1 MIHLLEDQEGLA
13 VQEQINI
20 LFNMRFFL
28 LVFYL
33 IINAFNQKKN
43 IKKISF
49 FLILNFLTQSIFI
62 MNAQNEKIKEL
73 ENKRMELKKEIQQIN
88 SLLID
93 NSKTTKV
100 AYVDLENISIKINR
114 NQDLIRITNQQI
126 NLLTNQISKNEDQV
140 VELNIIVEKTKDD
153 YSKMVF
159 NSYKSRLKESKLMFL
174 LSSKNFLQA
183 LKRTQYMNQYS
194 VNRRNYANSISSN
207 IKEIELINDT
217 IIKNIGKKEDLLN
230 ENQIEKQKLSDE
242 KSKQRN
248 LINGLKRKEKAYKNQ
263 IDKKQKLS
271 KQLDF
276 EIDRLIKEAIKESNK
291 NTEEN
296 VFRLTPEAKALAKNF
311 LTNKGNLPWPVE
323 RGVIIQKFGLQ
334 PHPVVRTTKIQSN
347 GIVIATTK
355 NASVRTVFNGTVL
368 SVLKFKSSNLTVLVR
383 HGDYIT
389 AYKNLSKVY
398 VEKGQNINA
407 LQIIGNT
414 FDNND
419 SKTTL
424 QFSIFKNTTP
434 LDPYLWIA
442 K

>member
-1 MIHLLEDQEGLA
+1 MTLNKKILL
-13 VQEQINI
+13 
-20 LFNMRFFL
+20 F
-28 LVFYL
+28 L
-33 IINAFNQKKN
+33 IINFIAS
-43 IKKISF
+43 I
-49 FLILNFLTQSIFI
+49 ILSL
-62 MNAQNEKIKEL
+62 NAQNQKIKEL
-73 ENKRMELKKEIQQIN
+73 ENKRMQLKKEIQQIN

-93 NSKTTKV
+93 NNKITKT
-100 AYVDLENISIKINR
+100 AYGDLENISIKINR

-126 NLLTNQISKNEDQV
+126 NLLTNQIIKNEDQV
-140 VELNIIVEKTKDD
+140 VELNIIVEKAKDD

-174 LSSKNFLQA
+174 LSSENFLQA

-230 ENQIEKQKLSDE
+230 QNQIEKKKLIDE
-242 KSKQRN
+242 KSKQSN
-248 LINGLKRKEKAYKNQ
+248 LINGLKRKEKAYRNQ

-271 KQLDF
+271 KQLDV

-291 NTEEN
+291 NKEED

-311 LTNKGNLPWPVE
+311 LSNKGNLPWPVE

-368 SVLKFKSSNLTVLVR
+368 SVLKFKSSNLTVLIR

-398 VEKGQNINA
+398 VEKGQNVNA

-414 FDNND
+414 FDNNED

>member
-1 MIHLLEDQEGLA
+1 
-13 VQEQINI
+13 
-20 LFNMRFFL
+20 MRFGL

-33 IINAFNQKKN
+33 IISAFNQKKN

-49 FLILNFLTQSIFI
+49 FLILNFLGSSIFI
-62 MNAQNEKIKEL
+62 MNAQNQKIKEL

-93 NSKTTKV
+93 NSKTTKI
-100 AYVDLENISIKINR
+100 AYGDLENISIKINR

-126 NLLTNQISKNEDQV
+126 NLLTNQISNNENQV
-140 VELNIIVEKTKDD
+140 QELNLIVEKAKDD

-174 LSSKNFLQA
+174 LSSENFLQA

-194 VNRRNYANSISSN
+194 VNRRNYANSISFN

-230 ENQIEKQKLSDE
+230 QNQIEKKKLSDE
-242 KSKQRN
+242 KSKQNN
-248 LINGLKRKEKAYKNQ
+248 LINGLKSKEKAYRNQ

-276 EIDRLIKEAIKESNK
+276 EIDRLIKEAIKESN
-291 NTEEN
+291 NNSEEN
-296 VFRLTPEAKALAKNF
+296 VFRLTPEAKTLAKNF
-311 LTNKGNLPWPVE
+311 LSNKGNLPWPVE

-334 PHPVVRTTKIQSN
+334 PHPIVRTTKIQSN

-368 SVLKFKSSNLTVLVR
+368 SVLKFKSSNLTVLIR

-398 VEKGQNINA
+398 IEKGEEVNA

-414 FDNND
+414 FDNNDD

-424 QFSIFKNTTP
+424 QFSIFKNTTA

>member
-1 MIHLLEDQEGLA
+1 LTLHKKIS
-13 VQEQINI
+13 
-20 LFNMRFFL
+20 LF
-28 LVFYL
+28 L
-33 IINAFNQKKN
+33 IIN
-43 IKKISF
+43 
-49 FLILNFLTQSIFI
+49 LIASII
-62 MNAQNEKIKEL
+62 LSLNAQNQKIKEL
-73 ENKRMELKKEIQQIN
+73 ENKRMQLKKEIQQIN

-93 NSKTTKV
+93 NNKITKT
-100 AYVDLENISIKINR
+100 AYGDLENISIKINR

-126 NLLTNQISKNEDQV
+126 NLLTNQIIKNEDQV
-140 VELNIIVEKTKDD
+140 VELNIIVEKAKDD

-174 LSSKNFLQA
+174 LSSENFLQA

-230 ENQIEKQKLSDE
+230 QNQIEKKKLSDE
-242 KSKQRN
+242 KNKQSN
-248 LINGLKRKEKAYKNQ
+248 LINGLKRKEKAYRNQ

-271 KQLDF
+271 KQLDI

-311 LTNKGNLPWPVE
+311 LSNKGNLPWPVE

-368 SVLKFKSSNLTVLVR
+368 SVLKFKSSNLTVLIR

-398 VEKGQNINA
+398 VEKGQNVNA

-414 FDNND
+414 FDNNED

>member
-1 MIHLLEDQEGLA
+1 MTLNKKIS
-13 VQEQINI
+13 
-20 LFNMRFFL
+20 LF
-28 LVFYL
+28 L
-33 IINAFNQKKN
+33 IINFIAS
-43 IKKISF
+43 I
-49 FLILNFLTQSIFI
+49 ILSL
-62 MNAQNEKIKEL
+62 NAQNQKIKEL
-73 ENKRMELKKEIQQIN
+73 ENKRMQLKKEIQQIN

-93 NSKTTKV
+93 NNKIAKT
-100 AYVDLENISIKINR
+100 AYGDLENISIKINR

-126 NLLTNQISKNEDQV
+126 NLLTNQIIKNEDQV
-140 VELNIIVEKTKDD
+140 VELNIIVEKAKDD

-174 LSSKNFLQA
+174 LSSENFLQA

-230 ENQIEKQKLSDE
+230 QNQIEKKKLSDE
-242 KSKQRN
+242 KSKQSN
-248 LINGLKRKEKAYKNQ
+248 LINGLKRKEKAYRNQ

-271 KQLDF
+271 KQLDV

-311 LTNKGNLPWPVE
+311 LSNKGNLPWPVE

-368 SVLKFKSSNLTVLVR
+368 SVLKFKSSNLTVLIR

-398 VEKGQNINA
+398 VEKGQNVNA

-414 FDNND
+414 FENNED

>member
-1 MIHLLEDQEGLA
+1 MTLNKKIS
-13 VQEQINI
+13 
-20 LFNMRFFL
+20 LF
-28 LVFYL
+28 L
-33 IINAFNQKKN
+33 IIN
-43 IKKISF
+43 
-49 FLILNFLTQSIFI
+49 FLASIILSL
-62 MNAQNEKIKEL
+62 NAQNQKIKEL
-73 ENKRMELKKEIQQIN
+73 ENKRMQLKKEIQQIN

-93 NSKTTKV
+93 NNKITKT
-100 AYVDLENISIKINR
+100 AYGDLENISIKINR

-126 NLLTNQISKNEDQV
+126 NLLTNQIIKNEDQV
-140 VELNIIVEKTKDD
+140 VELNIIVEKAKDD

-174 LSSKNFLQA
+174 LSSENFLQA

-207 IKEIELINDT
+207 IKVIELINDT

-230 ENQIEKQKLSDE
+230 QNQIEKKKLSDE
-242 KSKQRN
+242 KSKQSN
-248 LINGLKRKEKAYKNQ
+248 LINGLKRKEKAYRNQ

-271 KQLDF
+271 KQLDV

-311 LTNKGNLPWPVE
+311 LSNKGNLPWPVE

-368 SVLKFKSSNLTVLVR
+368 SVLKFKSSNLTVLIR

-398 VEKGQNINA
+398 VEKGQNVNA

-414 FDNND
+414 FDNNED

>member
-1 MIHLLEDQEGLA
+1 MV

-20 LFNMRFFL
+20 LFSMRFGL

-33 IINAFNQKKN
+33 IISAFNQKKN

-49 FLILNFLTQSIFI
+49 FLILNFLGSSIFI
-62 MNAQNEKIKEL
+62 MNAQNQKIKEL

-93 NSKTTKV
+93 NSKTTKI
-100 AYVDLENISIKINR
+100 AYGDLENISIKINR

-126 NLLTNQISKNEDQV
+126 NLLTNQISNNENQV
-140 VELNIIVEKTKDD
+140 QELNLIVEKAKDD
-153 YSKMVF
+153 YSKMVY

-174 LSSKNFLQA
+174 LSSENFLQA

-194 VNRRNYANSISSN
+194 VNRRNYANSISFN

-230 ENQIEKQKLSDE
+230 QNQIEKKKLSDE
-242 KSKQRN
+242 KSKQSN
-248 LINGLKRKEKAYKNQ
+248 LINGLKRKEKAYRNQ

-271 KQLDF
+271 KQLDV

-311 LTNKGNLPWPVE
+311 LSNKGNLPWPVE

-368 SVLKFKSSNLTVLVR
+368 SVLKFKSSNLTVLIR

-398 VEKGQNINA
+398 IEKGEEVNA

-414 FDNND
+414 FDNNDD

-424 QFSIFKNTTP
+424 QFSIFKNTTA

>member
-1 MIHLLEDQEGLA
+1 MTLNKKIS
-13 VQEQINI
+13 
-20 LFNMRFFL
+20 LF
-28 LVFYL
+28 L
-33 IINAFNQKKN
+33 IINFIAS
-43 IKKISF
+43 I
-49 FLILNFLTQSIFI
+49 ILSL
-62 MNAQNEKIKEL
+62 NAQNQKIKEL
-73 ENKRMELKKEIQQIN
+73 ENKRMQLKKEIQQIN

-93 NSKTTKV
+93 NNKITKT
-100 AYVDLENISIKINR
+100 AYGDLENISIKINR

-126 NLLTNQISKNEDQV
+126 NLLTNQIIKNEDQV
-140 VELNIIVEKTKDD
+140 VELNIIVEKAKDD

-174 LSSKNFLQA
+174 LSSENFLQA

-230 ENQIEKQKLSDE
+230 QNQIEKKKLSDE
-242 KSKQRN
+242 KSKQSN
-248 LINGLKRKEKAYKNQ
+248 LINGLKRKEKAYRNQ

-271 KQLDF
+271 KQLDV

-291 NTEEN
+291 NKEEN

-311 LTNKGNLPWPVE
+311 LSNKGNLPWPVE

-368 SVLKFKSSNLTVLVR
+368 SVLKFKSSNLTVLIR

-398 VEKGQNINA
+398 VEKGQNVNA

-414 FDNND
+414 FDNNED

>member
-1 MIHLLEDQEGLA
+1 MTTYKKIS
-13 VQEQINI
+13 
-20 LFNMRFFL
+20 LF
-28 LVFYL
+28 L
-33 IINAFNQKKN
+33 IINFIAS
-43 IKKISF
+43 I
-49 FLILNFLTQSIFI
+49 ILSL
-62 MNAQNEKIKEL
+62 NAQNQKIKEL
-73 ENKRMELKKEIQQIN
+73 ENKRMQLKKEIQQIN

-93 NSKTTKV
+93 NNKITKT
-100 AYVDLENISIKINR
+100 AYGDLENISIKIIR

-126 NLLTNQISKNEDQV
+126 NLLTNQIIKNEDKV
-140 VELNIIVEKTKDD
+140 VELNIIVEKAKDD

-174 LSSKNFLQA
+174 LSSENFLQA

-230 ENQIEKQKLSDE
+230 QNQIEKKKLSDE
-242 KSKQRN
+242 KSKQSN
-248 LINGLKRKEKAYKNQ
+248 LINGLKRKEKAYRNQ

-271 KQLDF
+271 KQLDV

-311 LTNKGNLPWPVE
+311 LSNKGNLPWPVE

-368 SVLKFKSSNLTVLVR
+368 SVLKFKSSNLTVLIR

-398 VEKGQNINA
+398 VEKGQNVNA

-414 FDNND
+414 FDNNED

>member
-1 MIHLLEDQEGLA
+1 MTLNKKIS
-13 VQEQINI
+13 
-20 LFNMRFFL
+20 LF
-28 LVFYL
+28 L
-33 IINAFNQKKN
+33 IINFIAS
-43 IKKISF
+43 I
-49 FLILNFLTQSIFI
+49 ILSL
-62 MNAQNEKIKEL
+62 NAQNQKIKEL
-73 ENKRMELKKEIQQIN
+73 ENKRMQLKKEIQQIN

-93 NSKTTKV
+93 NNKITKT
-100 AYVDLENISIKINR
+100 AYGDLENISIKINR

-126 NLLTNQISKNEDQV
+126 NLLTNQIIKNEDQV
-140 VELNIIVEKTKDD
+140 VELNIIVEKAKDD

-174 LSSKNFLQA
+174 LSSENFLQA

-230 ENQIEKQKLSDE
+230 QNQIEKKKLSDE
-242 KSKQRN
+242 KNKQSN
-248 LINGLKRKEKAYKNQ
+248 LINGLKRKEKAYRNQ

-271 KQLDF
+271 KQLDV

-291 NTEEN
+291 NKEEN

-311 LTNKGNLPWPVE
+311 LSNKGNLPWPVE

-368 SVLKFKSSNLTVLVR
+368 SVLKFKSSNLTVLIR

-398 VEKGQNINA
+398 VEKGQNVNA

-414 FDNND
+414 FDNNED